1 MQLATEKDFDKVM
14 SIFRI
19 YLDIF
24 PHIVSDYYKNE
35 DYIRLCLKQ
44 KDYKLLLMDDVVIT
58 FRIYKTKYS
67 QGNVQLQP
75 GDCILHQIAAKNQG
89 DGSATKVERYFLD
102 NINTRVFLSVPK
114 HLPRTK
120 NFHIKNG
127 FKIVGWTN
135 WNTWDS
141 LAEISLQMP
150 ETERGDVF
158 LYEV

>member
-14 SIFRI
+14 SIFKI
-19 YLDIF
+19 YPDIF
-24 PHIVSDYYKNE
+24 PHITE

-44 KDYKLLLMDDVVIT
+44 KDYKLLLMNDVVIT

-67 QGNVQLQP
+67 QGNIQLQP

-89 DGSATKVERYFLD
+89 DGSATKVERYFLN

-114 HLPRTK
+114 NLTRTK

-127 FKIVGWTN
+127 FKVVGWKT
-135 WNTWDS
+135 WIRWDS
-141 LAEISLQMP
+141 LAEISLRMSKI
-150 ETERGDVF
+150 EMGDVF
-158 LYEV
+158 LYEI